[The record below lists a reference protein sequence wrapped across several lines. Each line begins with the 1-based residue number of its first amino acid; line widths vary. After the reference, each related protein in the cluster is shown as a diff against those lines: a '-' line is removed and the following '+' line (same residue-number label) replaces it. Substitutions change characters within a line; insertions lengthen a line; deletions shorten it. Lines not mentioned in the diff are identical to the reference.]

1 MTYVRL
7 AEVVVMSEEYIAS
20 WHDNGVGPPRTRFP
34 GEKILHFLHCRYK
47 LDMTFSIM

>member
-20 WHDNGVGPPRTRFP
+20 WHDNGVGSSTHKVSRR
-34 GEKILHFLHCRYK
+34 EDLAFLT
-47 LDMTFSIM
+47 L